1 MTRKELADNIAITI
15 REYIG
20 NHYTGTP
27 ELKLKIT
34 PEPLFVAIVTEDEML
49 ADIEEANE
57 WIEDA
62 SAAERAESEEYTD
75 YQVSRNPDF
84 YPIKNLIEITSGG
97 IVELDKAEISKIAE
111 KYCAD

>member
-1 MTRKELADNIAITI
+1 MTQKELADDIAITI

-62 SAAERAESEEYTD
+62 SAAERAESEENTD

-84 YPIKNLIEITSGG
+84 YPIKNLINITEGG
-97 IVELDKAEISKIAE
+97 FAELNTAAIQDIAG